1 MGVIGVV
8 AGVVV
13 LVLARDVER
22 ELDWLALALIALFI
36 GAAAVNVAWCVRQ
49 LRRPELLPET
59 ATLLTWRE
67 TAVRVVPW
75 GVVPFAAVVFT
86 AASSPTG
93 ATWVLGLGSLLLG
106 LVTCGLAAL
115 TAQAERR
122 RGTHVFRVGGRYAL
136 FVTR

>member
-1 MGVIGVV
+1 MGLIGVV
-8 AGVVV
+8 AGIVV
-13 LVLARDVER
+13 LVLSRDVER
-22 ELDWLALALIALFI
+22 ELGWFALALVAFFI
-36 GAAAVNVAWCVRQ
+36 VAAAVSVALCVRQ
-49 LRRPELLPET
+49 LRRPVLLPET

-67 TAVRVVPW
+67 TIVRVVPW
-75 GVVPFAAVVFT
+75 GIVPFAAVVFT
-86 AASSPTG
+86 AASSPSG

-136 FVTR
+136 FVAR

>member
-8 AGVVV
+8 AGIVV
-13 LVLARDVER
+13 LVLSRDVER
-22 ELDWLALALIALFI
+22 ELDWFALALIALFI
-36 GAAAVNVAWCVRQ
+36 GAVAVNVAWCVRQ
-49 LRRPELLPET
+49 LRRPEILPET

-93 ATWVLGLGSLLLG
+93 VTWVLGLGSLALG